1 MRILAITDGSIAAL
15 EIIEPLNGIV
25 PIDVHVLPHPIAN
38 EIKRAEVIV
47 LAFDHFPTR
56 SLEKLFDWLRDQGL
70 RRAPVV
76 LCLTAEEVARF
87 SSAMRQISATI
98 VSVPATSDTLLD
110 AVEKSY
116 RPFRGF
122 RRQAG
127 AGPACAVQSLASSY
141 ASVLSGKK
149 PPAKGTVDQIAEAG
163 ADVSKMVRTHGLE
176 SWMAAVGLHH
186 SYTARHCMSVA
197 GFAADWAHKLKFSVD
212 DQKLFTQ
219 AGLLHDIGK
228 MNVPL
233 AILDKPTQLTDEERA
248 IINRHPEDGLEI
260 VNQDLNVSPIV
271 KDIIHSHHELLDG
284 SGYPRGISG
293 AEISDVVRCMTIIDI
308 YSALIDTRAY
318 KRAMSPD
325 EAYQVLASMKGKIDE
340 ELLRS
345 FRAVVEAHKATS
357 IQSSVAA

>member
-15 EIIEPLNGIV
+15 DIIEPLNGIV
-25 PIDVHVLPHPIAN
+25 PIDVHVLPHPIPN
-38 EIKRAEVIV
+38 GLKRTEVVV

-56 SLEKLFDWLRDQGL
+56 SLEKLFDWLREQGVQ
-70 RRAPVV
+70 RAPVV

-87 SSAMRQISATI
+87 SSAMRQISATV
-98 VSVPATSDTLLD
+98 VSVPATSDHLLD
-110 AVEKSY
+110 AVEKVY
-116 RPFRGF
+116 RPFRSC
-122 RRQAG
+122 RRQATT
-127 AGPACAVQSLASSY
+127 ATARSVQSLSSCY

-149 PPAKGTVDQIAEAG
+149 PPAKGSVSQIAEAG
-163 ADVSKMVRTHGLE
+163 ADVSKVVRTHGLE

-197 GFAADWAHKLKFSVD
+197 GFAADWAHKLQFSEA

-233 AILDKPTQLTDEERA
+233 EILDKPTKLTDEERA
-248 IINRHPEDGLEI
+248 IINRHPEDGLAI

-293 AEISDVVRCMTIIDI
+293 ADISDVVRCMTIIDI
-308 YSALIDTRAY
+308 YSALVDTRAY

-325 EAYQVLASMKGKIDE
+325 EAYQILVSMQGKIDE
-340 ELLRS
+340 ELLHS
-345 FRAVVEAHKATS
+345 FRAVVEEHKTAFAD
-357 IQSSVAA
+357 SSVAA

>member
-15 EIIEPLNGIV
+15 DIIEPLNGTV
-25 PIDVHVLPHPIAN
+25 PIDLHVLPHPIPN
-38 EIKRAEVIV
+38 KIKRAEVGV

-122 RRQAG
+122 RRQAAAG
-127 AGPACAVQSLASSY
+127 AACAEVQSLASSY

-163 ADVSKMVRTHGLE
+163 AEVSKVVRTHGLE

-186 SYTARHCMSVA
+186 SYTARHCISVA
-197 GFAADWAHKLKFSVD
+197 GFAADWAHKLKFSD
-212 DQKLFTQ
+212 ADQKLFTQ

-228 MNVPL
+228 MWCRLRSWTSQRKADRRGARHHQSPSRRRIERLSIKNL
-233 AILDKPTQLTDEERA
+233 QCQRYRQGCRLTRTT
-248 IINRHPEDGLEI
+248 
-260 VNQDLNVSPIV
+260 SM
-271 KDIIHSHHELLDG
+271 LDG
-284 SGYPRGISG
+284 S
-293 AEISDVVRCMTIIDI
+293 A
-308 YSALIDTRAY
+308 DT
-318 KRAMSPD
+318 
-325 EAYQVLASMKGKIDE
+325 
-340 ELLRS
+340 
-345 FRAVVEAHKATS
+345 H
-357 IQSSVAA
+357 AA